1 MSDNT
6 YNEVKILAVEDD
18 PGDFGLIRV
27 YLHRAGYG
35 VEAGQNTLSW
45 ATTLADA
52 KNQSVLNKPDIV
64 LLDLNLPDSSGL
76 NTVNEMRNV
85 LPGVPIIV
93 LSGNED
99 NEIALNAFEEGAN
112 EYVVKGHYE
121 HDALG
126 KAISHTLA
134 RAKLEAR
141 LKESEFRWKF
151 ALEGAGDGVWDWDLT
166 LGKIT
171 YSKRWYEIQGFNE
184 GEIGSTPNDWK
195 KLVHQDD
202 LLRVTAT
209 LQNHLEG
216 NSSNFSC
223 EHRVRCK
230 NGEYKWILGRG
241 MVVVRN
247 AQGEPL
253 RIIGTH
259 SDITERKQMEEQ
271 IRQLAFFDTLT
282 KLPNR
287 RLLEDRLSQAMASSK
302 RTGLYGALIFLD
314 LDNFK
319 PLNDT
324 WGHTVGDLL
333 LSEVASRLK
342 LCVREMDTVARFG
355 GDEFVVI
362 LNGLESDKDR
372 SASQALIVADKI
384 RKNLAD
390 TYLLFFKQEGK
401 PDVMVEHHCTASIG
415 VALFC
420 NHEDSVDEIVKR
432 ADSAMYLAKNSGR
445 NSIRFDAK
453 E

>member
-1 MSDNT
+1 MSNRSSK
-6 YNEVKILAVEDD
+6 EVKILAVEDD

-27 YLHRAGYG
+27 YLRQAGYG
-35 VEAGQNTLSW
+35 VEAGQNTVSW
-45 ATTLADA
+45 ATTLVDA
-52 KNQSVLNKPDIV
+52 KKQVVLSKPDIV

-85 LPGVPIIV
+85 LSGVPIIV

-99 NEIALNAFEEGAN
+99 TEIALNTFEEGAN
-112 EYVVKGHYE
+112 EFVVKGHYE
-121 HDALG
+121 HNALG

-151 ALEGAGDGVWDWDLT
+151 ALEGAGDGVWAWNPQTDEA
-166 LGKIT
+166 IF
-171 YSKRWYEIQGFNE
+171 SRRWKEI
-184 GEIGSTPNDWK
+184 IGYDEQDFPNKGTAWLEHLHPEDK
-195 KLVHQDD
+195 E
-202 LLRVTAT
+202 RVLST
-209 LQNHLEG
+209 LQEYLIG
-216 NSSNFSC
+216 NQASYFT
-223 EHRVRCK
+223 EFRMRCK
-230 NGEYKWILGRG
+230 DSSWKWILARG
-241 MVVVRN
+241 KVISRDTE
-247 AQGEPL
+247 GKPL

-259 SDITERKQMEEQ
+259 SDITERKEMEEQ

-362 LNGLESDKDR
+362 LNGLESDKDK

-384 RKNLAD
+384 RKNLSD
-390 TYLLFFKQEGK
+390 TYRLFFKQEGK
-401 PDVMVEHHCTASIG
+401 ADVMVEHHCTASIG
-415 VALFC
+415 VALFF
-420 NHEDSVDEIVKR
+420 NHDDSVDDIVKR

>member
-1 MSDNT
+1 M
-6 YNEVKILAVEDD
+6 
-18 PGDFGLIRV
+18 
-27 YLHRAGYG
+27 
-35 VEAGQNTLSW
+35 
-45 ATTLADA
+45 
-52 KNQSVLNKPDIV
+52 
-64 LLDLNLPDSSGL
+64 
-76 NTVNEMRNV
+76 
-85 LPGVPIIV
+85 
-93 LSGNED
+93 
-99 NEIALNAFEEGAN
+99 
-112 EYVVKGHYE
+112 KGHYE
-121 HDALG
+121 HNALG

-151 ALEGAGDGVWDWDLT
+151 ALEGAGDGVWDWNPQTDEA
-166 LGKIT
+166 IF
-171 YSKRWYEIQGFNE
+171 SRRWKEI
-184 GEIGSTPNDWK
+184 IGYDEQDFPNKGTAWLEHLHPEDK
-195 KLVHQDD
+195 E
-202 LLRVTAT
+202 RVLST
-209 LQNHLEG
+209 LQEYLIG
-216 NSSNFSC
+216 NQASYFT
-223 EHRVRCK
+223 EFRMRCK
-230 NGEYKWILGRG
+230 DSSWKWILARG
-241 MVVVRN
+241 KVISRDTE
-247 AQGEPL
+247 GKPL

-259 SDITERKQMEEQ
+259 SDITERKEMEEQ

-362 LNGLESDKDR
+362 LNGLESDKDK

-384 RKNLAD
+384 RKNLSD
-390 TYLLFFKQEGK
+390 TYRLFFKQEGK
-401 PDVMVEHHCTASIG
+401 ADVMVEHHCTASIG
-415 VALFC
+415 VALFF
-420 NHEDSVDEIVKR
+420 NHDDSVDDIVKR